1 MSRVGIVVLLLAMVL
16 SASVAMSA
24 DPAPTK
30 RPPPEQQLYPTL
42 EEAGAALLGAMRS
55 GEGRQIRAV
64 LGPGSGALIASGDR
78 SADQAMRKN
87 FVAAYEQAAKFDRDG
102 DAKATILLGEKE
114 FPFPFPLVKEGARW
128 RFDAKTGAEEIVAR
142 RIGDNELAAMRVC
155 LAYVDAQRE
164 YVLKDRNSAG
174 FLVYAQK
181 LASTPGKRD
190 GLYWDTKDGEPRS
203 PFGPIAVQA
212 QGRASEERNAY
223 HGYRYKILTGQGSDA
238 PGGAYDYV
246 VRGRM
251 IGGFAL
257 VAYPV
262 RWGVSGVVTFM
273 VNHDGAVYE
282 KNLGQNT
289 GEIAAKLTL
298 FNPDSTWTKS
308 KP

>member
-1 MSRVGIVVLLLAMVL
+1 M
-16 SASVAMSA
+16 
-24 DPAPTK
+24 TK
-30 RPPPEQQLYPTL
+30 RF
-42 EEAGAALLGAMRS
+42 
-55 GEGRQIRAV
+55 GELTAV
-64 LGPGSGALIASGDR
+64 DHVDLSVGPGSGALIASGDR

-102 DAKATILLGEKE
+102 DAKATLLLGEKE

-142 RIGDNELAAMRVC
+142 RVGDNELAAMRVC

-164 YVLKDRNSAG
+164 YVLKDRDSAG